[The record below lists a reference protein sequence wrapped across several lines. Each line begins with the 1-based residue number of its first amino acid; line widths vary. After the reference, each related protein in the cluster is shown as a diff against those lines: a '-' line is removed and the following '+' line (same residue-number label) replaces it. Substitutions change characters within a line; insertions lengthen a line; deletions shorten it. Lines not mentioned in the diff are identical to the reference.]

1 MANIASVR
9 RAGASGP
16 SPADPHDKET
26 RREPFSNG
34 LACCRTDR
42 WRTLAGAFARLS
54 VQSLTISSRGTDMGG
69 GGGGGIDGP
78 CLPVR
83 LPACP
88 RDERLTKNRTRRL
101 FDALIGLSFKAI
113 QSKISRLLFFLQC
126 YPFLIK
132 PSFCY
137 PRFVSFRLQV
147 TFFRPPLH
155 APQYTPQQPPPFAYP
170 CPSTLP
176 FLWMGHEL
184 SGEPTLRRICPRI
197 RAKRSHPQPCPDAKT
212 NALLCVLRQPP

>member
-1 MANIASVR
+1 MLSNGQVED
-9 RAGASGP
+9 ASGCVC
-16 SPADPHDKET
+16 A
-26 RREPFSNG
+26 PFSPEFDNFESG
-34 LACCRTDR
+34 NRY
-42 WRTLAGAFARLS
+42 G
-54 VQSLTISSRGTDMGG
+54 RGR
-69 GGGGGIDGP
+69 GGIDGP

-155 APQYTPQQPPPFAYP
+155 APQYTPQQPPPLAYP

-176 FLWMGHEL
+176 FPWMGHDIP
-184 SGEPTLRRICPRI
+184 GEPTLRRICPRI
-197 RAKRSHPQPCPDAKT
+197 RAKRSHPQPGPDAKT
-212 NALLCVLRQPP
+212 NALLCVLHQPP

>member
-1 MANIASVR
+1 
-9 RAGASGP
+9 
-16 SPADPHDKET
+16 
-26 RREPFSNG
+26 
-34 LACCRTDR
+34 
-42 WRTLAGAFARLS
+42 
-54 VQSLTISSRGTDMGG
+54 MGG
-69 GGGGGIDGP
+69 GGGGSTAP
-78 CLPVR
+78 AYPSVCLPAPATSVLPR
-83 LPACP
+83 TEHGDFSTFSLVSHSKQFKARYPAC
-88 RDERLTKNRTRRL
+88 
-101 FDALIGLSFKAI
+101 S
-113 QSKISRLLFFLQC
+113 FFLQC

-155 APQYTPQQPPPFAYP
+155 APQYTPQQPPPLAYP

>member
-1 MANIASVR
+1 MMSNGQVEDASGCVCAPFSPEFDNFESGNRYGRGRGGDRRPLLTRPSACLPPR
-9 RAGASGP
+9 RASYQEQNTA
-16 SPADPHDKET
+16 T
-26 RREPFSNG
+26 FRRSH
-34 LACCRTDR
+34 
-42 WRTLAGAFARLS
+42 W
-54 VQSLTISSRGTDMGG
+54 SL
-69 GGGGGIDGP
+69 
-78 CLPVR
+78 
-83 LPACP
+83 
-88 RDERLTKNRTRRL
+88 
-101 FDALIGLSFKAI
+101 I
-113 QSKISRLLFFLQC
+113 QSNSKQDIPLALFLQC

-184 SGEPTLRRICPRI
+184 TGEPTLRRICPRI